1 MDQLTREINDLQN
14 EKDGL
19 TGKIGNFDSYLM
31 EHTLVIGH
39 EKEYLRTQRSIMMS
53 YVQMLDLRI
62 NELKQYQKK
71 HN

>member
-14 EKDGL
+14 EKDDL
-19 TGKIGNFDSYLM
+19 IGKIVNLDSYLM
-31 EHTLVIGH
+31 EHTLFIGH